1 MMTDVLMLDD
11 QWLRDADFTG
21 EAADWKQAE
30 GEEET
35 DAEDAVH
42 AQVCQRQTQLRRVC
56 LM

>member
-1 MMTDVLMLDD
+1 MTDVLMLDD

-42 AQVCQRQTQLRRVC
+42 AQVYQRQTQLRRVC